1 MKSSRR
7 PSSIRLLAM
16 MVIAAVP
23 TACGSRTPL
32 GYLPSFDDGTDDT
45 DPDAS
50 LDPDGSTRTDASTDR
65 SIDGSNV
72 ADASRDGADVRDALD
87 GALDAADRRDSADT
101 PDIPDVLPCFAESR
115 EGKGIPIDFYFVVDK
130 STSMNADAG
139 MQTRWT
145 AMVNALNTFVRSP
158 SSAGLGAGLN
168 LFPKSMGNTTL
179 CGINDYLTPVV
190 PIGLLPGVAPQIATA
205 LTGQTLLRS
214 TPTRPALE
222 GSLSYARAE
231 KMARA
236 TRDVAVV
243 LVTDGQPTQCSNNSA
258 TAAATVARSFF
269 TGSPSVRTYVL
280 GIGPSVNNLNAIAQ
294 AGGTAPARLIES
306 GGEAELVAAFNAIR
320 DNSIT
325 CEYQIPMRPGEPLDY
340 TLVNIQIRVG
350 INGQLMQV
358 GKVTNLAACGAAGG
372 WFYDQPVP
380 PANPP
385 PTKITLC
392 PASCDPLVLTAGS
405 HLDVLVGCKTT
416 LQSP

>member
-7 PSSIRLLAM
+7 PSAIRLLAA
-16 MVIAAVP
+16 MVIAAMP
-23 TACGSRTPL
+23 AACGSRTPL
-32 GYLPSFDDGTDDT
+32 GYIPSFGDGTDEE

-50 LDPDGSTRTDASTDR
+50 LDPDGSRRTDASTDR
-65 SIDGSNV
+65 SIDGSNN

-87 GALDAADRRDSADT
+87 AADRQDSADT

-158 SSAGLGAGLN
+158 SSAGLGAGVN

-179 CGINDYLTPVV
+179 CGVNDYLTPLV

-205 LTGQTLLRS
+205 LTGQTLLRN

-222 GSLSYARAE
+222 GSLTYARAE

-243 LVTDGQPTQCSNNSA
+243 MVTDGDPTGCTNNTGIAPSV
-258 TAAATVARSFF
+258 TVARNFYMG
-269 TGSPSVRTYVL
+269 TPSVRTYVL
-280 GIGPSVNNLNAIAQ
+280 GIGSSVNNLNQLAQ

-306 GGEAELVAAFNAIR
+306 GGEGELVAAFNAIR

-340 TLVNIQIRVG
+340 TLVNLQIRVG

-358 GKVTNLAACGAAGG
+358 GKVTNAAACGTSGG